1 MLTTGIQ
8 GSLPIV
14 MAVFNSTHIRQGVV
28 PPDFHTSGRVG
39 GLLYKLKAGNETND
53 GPAIY
58 TPAIGKSFIQA
69 SDVCRGQ
76 IKESMVSGGRLTI
89 NE

>member
-1 MLTTGIQ
+1 M
-8 GSLPIV
+8 
-14 MAVFNSTHIRQGVV
+14 RQGVV
-28 PPDFHTSGRVG
+28 PPVINHTTWKLG

-76 IKESMVSGGRLTI
+76 IKESMVSGGGEVLLI
-89 NE
+89 NT